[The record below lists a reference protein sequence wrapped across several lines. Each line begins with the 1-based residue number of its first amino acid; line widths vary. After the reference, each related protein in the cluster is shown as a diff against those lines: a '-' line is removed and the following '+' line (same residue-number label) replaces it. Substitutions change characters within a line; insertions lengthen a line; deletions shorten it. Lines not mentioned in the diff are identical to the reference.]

1 MDKIDLNSRDILG
14 GNVEKIAELFPG
26 VVTET
31 KDEAT
36 GELKKVVDF
45 DLLRQHLSDE
55 LVEGD
60 RERFRL
66 DWPGKKASILK
77 ANTPADKTLRPVR
90 EDSEDF
96 YTTENVFIEGDN
108 FEVLKVLQESYLGKI
123 KMIYI
128 DPPYNTGKDFIYRDN
143 FTQDR
148 EDYEEEIGVRDDES
162 GGKLV
167 KNTETNGRYHS
178 DWLSMMQ
185 ERLIVARDLLTDDG
199 VIFISIDDN
208 EQANLKK
215 LCDEVFNDDN
225 FIGMLSVENNPKGRK
240 NSKFISVSSEYCM
253 MYARN
258 ISSATFH
265 SVIPKDASDMA
276 QDENGDY
283 VRRSGKRVLVGE
295 NFLNNPVKNL
305 KSDKHYSVYYNVSTK
320 ALKIVKESSVNEKD
334 SSLLSTGFKRY
345 ITFRDDLFVENTY
358 THQKLKEMFGNGKL
372 DIRDNKIYEKHF
384 SEMIQLKSML
394 TNKKFEAIV
403 DNRKTIYE
411 LDLKTTSAKQQL
423 DTLLDGNIFDFP
435 KNVSFIM
442 ALLGLNTDQDSTIL
456 DFFSGSGTTAHA
468 VMQLNA
474 EDGGNRKH
482 IQVQLAEPTDDD
494 SEAHKAGYK
503 SIPEISRERIRRAG
517 KKIREDYAEQ
527 IAKRETPLDTGFR
540 AYKLSSSNFKDI
552 ALHPNETTQQIL
564 LDVSESIKEDRTA
577 DDLLTEV
584 ILSLGLTLDLP
595 IEIRDIAGHNVYF
608 VGGNSLV
615 ACFGDK
621 VSLDIVD
628 DIAAEKPLRVV
639 FKDSSFESDE
649 VRINVD
655 IRLKQL
661 SPDTAVQVV

>member
-26 VVTET
+26 VVTEA

-77 ANTPADKTLRPVR
+77 ANTPIHKTLRPVR

-96 YTTENVFIEGDN
+96 DTTENVFIEGDN
-108 FEVLKVLQESYLGKI
+108 FEVLKVLQESYLGRV

-128 DPPYNTGKDFIYRDN
+128 DPPYNTGKDFIFKDD
-143 FTQDR
+143 FAVDKD
-148 EDYEEEIGVRDDES
+148 EFEEEIGVRDDEN

-199 VIFISIDDN
+199 MIFISIGEDEIDH
-208 EQANLKK
+208 LRI
-215 LCDEVFNDDN
+215 LCSEAFD
-225 FIGMLSVENNPKGRK
+225 ENNVEVMIWNKVSESGSAGQGKMKITHRFRK
-240 NSKFISVSSEYCM
+240 DHEYLLVVYKDKESTLFNKPLKVKQFKNTYGNTDSDPRGDWVSSEICKSEEKSNP
-253 MYARN
+253 A
-258 ISSATFH
+258 
-265 SVIPKDASDMA
+265 
-276 QDENGDY
+276 
-283 VRRSGKRVLVGE
+283 GK
-295 NFLNNPVKNL
+295 N
-305 KSDKHYSVYYNVSTK
+305 YYE
-320 ALKIVKESSVNEKD
+320 I
-334 SSLLSTGFKRY
+334 
-345 ITFRDDLFVENTY
+345 
-358 THQKLKEMFGNGKL
+358 
-372 DIRDNKIYEKHF
+372 
-384 SEMIQLKSML
+384 
-394 TNKKFEAIV
+394 
-403 DNRKTIYE
+403 
-411 LDLKTTSAKQQL
+411 TTSAGLKISRQWHVDKKTFDKL
-423 DTLLDGNIFDFP
+423 DADGRIYWGSGKTVPRLKRFVNEPQPTTPTSVISGISQTDGNGDLGSVLENTLFDNP
-435 KNVSFIM
+435 KPVSLISWLVEI
-442 ALLGLNTDQDSTIL
+442 ACSIDATVL

-482 IQVQLAEPTDDD
+482 IQVQLAEPTDES
-494 SEAHKAGYK
+494 SEAYKAGYK

-527 IAKRETPLDTGFR
+527 IAKRKENGGTPLDTGFR
-540 AYKLSSSNFKDI
+540 AFKLSSSNFKDT
-552 ALHPNETTQQIL
+552 AKHPDQIDQTSL
-564 LDVSESIKEDRTA
+564 LADTNSIKTDRTA

-595 IEIRDIAGHNVYF
+595 IETRGIAGHTVYF

-615 ACFGDK
+615 ACFDDT

-639 FKDSSFESDE
+639 FKDSSFASDE
-649 VRINVD
+649 TRINID
-655 IRLKQL
+655 IRIKQL
-661 SPDTAVQVV
+661 SPDTTVQVV